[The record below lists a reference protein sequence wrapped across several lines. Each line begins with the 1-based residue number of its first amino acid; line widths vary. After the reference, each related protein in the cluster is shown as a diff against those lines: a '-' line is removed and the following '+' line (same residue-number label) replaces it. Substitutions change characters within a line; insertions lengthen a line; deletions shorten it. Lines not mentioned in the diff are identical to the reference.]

1 MSVERDP
8 LHDEPRLEARA
19 AQWRDRYERDELPGA
34 TTDSGIELEPLY
46 LPQELDE
53 GRYLD
58 RLGFPGEW
66 PFVRGAY
73 TSMYRSRLWT
83 IRQYAGAGTAEE
95 TNARF
100 RYLLERGQTGLSVA
114 LDLPTQM
121 GFDSHDASARTEV
134 GRVGVAIDTVED
146 MAEVFRGIPLGD
158 ISVHFTVNATAPMI
172 LAMFL
177 VAAEEQG
184 VEWSQVRGTVQND
197 IIKEFIAR
205 KAYIFPPQGSVRLTG
220 DIIAFCY
227 RQVPKFNPVSVT
239 GYHSREAGCNAIQ
252 EIAFTLLAGIEYVQ
266 HMLGR
271 GIMVDDFAPQL
282 SFHFSSQRDLF
293 EEVCKIRA
301 ARRLWATIM
310 RDDFG
315 AKDPASMR
323 MRFFCGGSGASLSH
337 AEPINNVIRGTLQC
351 LAGVLAGAQACHV
364 PSYDEA
370 YAIPSEEAALLS
382 VRTQQIIAHESGVA
396 KVADPLGGSY
406 YVEWLTDQIETEVS
420 ALVESIRASGG
431 LLAALER
438 GEPQRMIR
446 QAAYEL
452 QAAEEDGTRL
462 VVGQNHLVGPGSSA
476 PDLEGLGKVEG
487 VSRDEADRQ
496 TDRLRAVLATRE
508 AARVEQALAQL
519 RTAAGADGNVMPATI
534 EAARARVTIGE
545 MTEVLAGVLGR
556 HREADA
562 S

>member
-1 MSVERDP
+1 MSEGRDP
-8 LHDEPRLEARA
+8 LHDVPRLQARA
-19 AQWRDRYERDELPGA
+19 AQWRDRYEREAPPGA
-34 TTDSGIELEPLY
+34 STDSGIELDPLY
-46 LPQELDE
+46 LPQDGDDE
-53 GRYLD
+53 RYTD

-73 TSMYRSRLWT
+73 TSMYRGRLWT
-83 IRQYAGAGTAEE
+83 IRQYAGVGTAEE

-100 RYLLERGQTGLSVA
+100 QYLLERGQTGLSVA

-121 GFDSHDASARTEV
+121 GFDSHDALARTEV

-184 VEWSQVRGTVQND
+184 VGRSQVRGTVQND

-205 KAYIFPPQGSVRLTG
+205 KAYIFPPRGSLRLTG

-227 RQVPKFNPVSVT
+227 RHVPKFNPISVT
-239 GYHSREAGCNAIQ
+239 GYHAREAGCNAIQ
-252 EIAFTLLAGIEYVQ
+252 EIAFTLLAAVEYVE

-271 GIMVDDFAPQL
+271 GIKVDDFAPQL

-315 AKDPASMR
+315 AEDPASTR
-323 MRFFCGGSGASLSH
+323 MRFFCGGSGATLSH
-337 AEPINNVIRGTLQC
+337 AEPLNNVIRGTIQC
-351 LAGVLAGAQACHV
+351 LAGILAGAQACHV

-396 KVADPLGGSY
+396 RVADPLGGSY
-406 YVEWLTDQIETEVS
+406 YVEWLTDQIETQVS
-420 ALVESIRASGG
+420 ALIEDVRASGG

-438 GEPQRMIR
+438 GGPQQMIR

-452 QAAEEDGTRL
+452 QAAEEDGSRL

-476 PDLEGLGKVEG
+476 PEFEGLGNVEG

-496 TDRLRAVLATRE
+496 TGRLRAVLAARE
-508 AARVEQALAQL
+508 AVRVEQALAQL
-519 RTAAGADGNVMPATI
+519 RTAAGAGDNVMPAMI
-534 EAARARVTIGE
+534 EAARARATIGE
-545 MTEVLAGVLGR
+545 MTEVLAGVFGR
-556 HREADA
+556 HQGGDTA
-562 S
+562 

>member
-1 MSVERDP
+1 M
-8 LHDEPRLEARA
+8 HDEPGLKARA
-19 AQWRDRYERDELPGA
+19 VQWRDRYERDGLPGA
-34 TTDSGIELEPLY
+34 CTDSGIELEPLY
-46 LPQELDE
+46 LPQEGD
-53 GRYLD
+53 GRRYLE
-58 RLGFPGEW
+58 RLGLPGEW
-66 PFVRGAY
+66 PFVRGVY
-73 TSMYRSRLWT
+73 TSMYRGRLWT
-83 IRQYAGAGTAEE
+83 IRQYAGVGTADE

-121 GFDSHDASARTEV
+121 GFDSHEALARAEV

-146 MAEVFRGIPLGD
+146 IAGLFQGIPLGD
-158 ISVHFTVNATAPMI
+158 ISVHFTANATAPMI

-184 VEWSQVRGTVQND
+184 VEWSRVRGTVQND

-205 KAYIFPPQGSVRLTG
+205 KAYVFPPRASLRLAG

-227 RQVPKFNPVSVT
+227 RQVPKFNPISVT

-252 EIAFTLLAGIEYVQ
+252 EIAFALLAAIEYVE
-266 HMLGR
+266 HTLGR
-271 GIMVDDFAPQL
+271 GIRVDEFAPQL
-282 SFHFSSQRDLF
+282 SFHFSGQRDLF

-337 AEPINNVIRGTLQC
+337 AEPLNNVIRGTLQC

-382 VRTQQIIAHESGVA
+382 VRTQQIIAYESGVPR
-396 KVADPLGGSY
+396 VADPLGGSY
-406 YVEWLTDQIETEVS
+406 YVEWLTDRIETEVS
-420 ALVESIRASGG
+420 ALIEKVRASGG

-438 GEPQRMIR
+438 GKPQEMIR

-452 QAAEEDGTRL
+452 QAAEEDGSRL
-462 VVGQNHLVGPGSSA
+462 VVGQNHLVEPGSPA
-476 PDLEGLGKVEG
+476 AEPAGRGEEVVG
-487 VSRDEADRQ
+487 VSRGEADRQ
-496 TDRLRAVLATRE
+496 ADRLRAVLARRD
-508 AARVEQALAQL
+508 AARVEQALA
-519 RTAAGADGNVMPATI
+519 RVRAGAGTGDNVMPAMI
-534 EAARARVTIGE
+534 DAAKARATIGE
-545 MTEVLAGVLGR
+545 MTQVLASVLGR
-556 HREADA
+556 HREAGT